1 MVSKPNKNWVDMFSI
16 KNIKQLVT
24 QKRKCII
31 DPYDFFKTEDLRSN
45 PLSPRTLFTSST
57 PVLPKFPKKLIP
69 IHKSTLCQTKRS
81 ELAPGIAEEK
91 YQIVNDLCLVFQK
104 NLRTTMAKV
113 RRSKKFIRSQYRSCK
128 KIAKNAYEERD
139 CEGIP
144 QDFVAF
150 SEKLK
155 EKKSSKKNRQNDNL
169 LQL

>member
-1 MVSKPNKNWVDMFSI
+1 MFSI

-31 DPYDFFKTEDLRSN
+31 DPYDFFKTEDLRSI
-45 PLSPRTLFTSST
+45 PSSPKLLFASSA
-57 PVLPKFPKKLIP
+57 PALHKLPKKLNP
-69 IHKSTLCQTKRS
+69 IHKSSICQTKRS

-104 NLRTTMAKV
+104 NLKKTMIKV
-113 RRSKKFIRSQYRSCK
+113 RKSKKFIRSQYRNCK

-155 EKKSSKKNRQNDNL
+155 EKKSNKKNKQSASL